1 MLISIIIPLYNNAK
15 FLPRLFACLQN
26 QTYDKF
32 EAIFI
37 DNGSTD
43 NPEKY
48 FKDCDSR
55 FQLITTSQKG
65 VGLARNIGLKN
76 SKGNFICFI
85 DSDDLV
91 QENYLESLLKS
102 ALEEKAD
109 VVFSSFYIKD
119 RSYTK
124 KSTFKLP
131 NKLNNKDE
139 IRNLLIIQNINPITA
154 SNLPFAVWGKLFK
167 REITNGV
174 LFPEDI
180 KIGEDFVFM
189 MEVLKNANIVTYI
202 DTPSYIYVQNP
213 NSSLHTY
220 KENYIIDQEKPQRY
234 LKEELLSL
242 GINNKQVN
250 LNLCD
255 YLHYKFCIRNS
266 LYGKKFDE
274 YLYFLQK
281 LREIKLEK
289 TEYKALTKKQRL
301 LNFIFTKFPSKFSF
315 KLLSILIDKI

>member
-15 FLPRLFACLQN
+15 LLPRLFACLQN

-43 NPEKY
+43 NPETY

-119 RSYTK
+119 RSCTK
-124 KSTFKLP
+124 KSTYKLP

-189 MEVLKNANIVTYI
+189 MEVLKNSNIVTYI

-234 LKEELLSL
+234 LKEELLSWR
-242 GINNKQVN
+242 INNKQVN